1 MLVVSL
7 VGERLTINLNNF
19 LPCVCAYS
27 LSQVQLFETLWTVAC
42 QAPLSTEFSRQ
53 EYWSRC
59 HFLLQGT
66 FLTQGSNLHL
76 WHLPHWQA
84 DSLPPHHLV
93 RFRDINAP

>member
-53 EYWSRC
+53 EYWS
-59 HFLLQGT
+59 Q
-66 FLTQGSNLHL
+66 
-76 WHLPHWQA
+76 LPFP
-84 DSLPPHHLV
+84 SL
-93 RFRDINAP
+93 RDLSDPGIETVSVVSPALAGRIL

>member
-1 MLVVSL
+1 MKMLVVSL

-53 EYWSRC
+53 EYWS
-59 HFLLQGT
+59 Q
-66 FLTQGSNLHL
+66 
-76 WHLPHWQA
+76 LPFP
-84 DSLPPHHLV
+84 SL
-93 RFRDINAP
+93 RDLSDPGIETVSVVSPALAGRIL